1 MSADRDARNDGG
13 PVHRM
18 HSMPFGA
25 ELRDGRGRFRIWA
38 PAQSALTL
46 VIEGRT
52 PIPMQSV
59 AGGWHE
65 CIVKAEAGT
74 QYRFAL
80 SDGTL
85 VPDPASRY
93 QPHDVQGPSE
103 LIDAQAYRWSTP
115 GWRGRRWEDAVVYE
129 LHLGTFTPR
138 GTFNAAIEKLDYLA
152 SLGIT
157 AIELMPI
164 ADFPGQRNWGYD
176 GVLPFAP
183 DATYG
188 RPEDFK
194 AFVDAAHARGLMVL
208 LDVVYNHFGPIGNHL
223 RAYAPEFFTDR
234 HKTPWGDAINYD
246 GHRSTPVREFVIHNA
261 LYWID
266 EYCLDGLRLDA
277 VHAIVDTSPKHVI
290 VELAERV
297 RALAAAQRREV
308 HLVLENEANCARFLE
323 RTADGRARCGTA
335 QWNDDVHH
343 CLHVAAT
350 GETSGYY
357 EDYPEPRR
365 MLGRGLTEGFVYQGE
380 ASAHQGGRRRGEPS
394 GHLPAAAFVN
404 FIQNHDQIGNRAFGE
419 RLTQLATPEAAR
431 AVAAIYLL
439 CPATPML
446 FMGEEWGSLRPF
458 NYFCDLPQLATAI
471 REGRRKEFA
480 RFPEFASPTARE
492 AIPDPNDTATFNS
505 ARLEWREL
513 EDPRHSQCL
522 EWYRSVLALRHETL
536 RPLFR
541 NVPVSSSFTLFG
553 SVGLR
558 VSWRFAHAVGLCL
571 LANLGRER
579 VEVPRPAGEIIFAQ
593 GMKADERTG
602 TLQLDPWAV
611 VWCLSRPGDLRGT
624 GGSSEH

>member
-1 MSADRDARNDGG
+1 MSASRDARTVAGG
-13 PVHRM
+13 QVHRM

-25 ELRDGRGRFRIWA
+25 EFRDGRGRFRIWA

-46 VIEGRT
+46 VIEDRA
-52 PIPMQSV
+52 PIRMQS
-59 AGGWHE
+59 AGGAWYE
-65 CIVKAEAGT
+65 SIVEAEAGA

-93 QPHDVQGPSE
+93 QPHDVDGPSE
-103 LIDAQAYRWSTP
+103 LIDPQGYRWSTP
-115 GWRGRRWEDAVVYE
+115 AWRGLRWEDAVVYE
-129 LHLGTFTPR
+129 LHLGTFTPD
-138 GTFNAAIEKLDYLA
+138 GTFRAAIEKLDHLA

-157 AIELMPI
+157 AIELMPV

-208 LDVVYNHFGPIGNHL
+208 LDVVYNHFGPIGNRL
-223 RAYAPEFFTDR
+223 SAYAPDFFTDR

-246 GHRSTPVREFVIHNA
+246 GPGSAPVREFVIHNA

-277 VHAIVDTSPKHVI
+277 VHAIVDTSRKHVV

-308 HLVLENEANCARFLE
+308 HLVLENEANLAHFLE
-323 RTADGRARCGTA
+323 RTEDGRPHSCTA

-350 GETSGYY
+350 GEASGYY
-357 EDYPEPRR
+357 EDYPDPRR

-380 ASAHQGGRRRGEPS
+380 ASKHQGGRRRGEAS
-394 GHLPAAAFVN
+394 GHLPAAAFIN
-404 FIQNHDQIGNRAFGE
+404 FIQNHDQVGNRAFGE
-419 RLTQLATPEAAR
+419 RLTQLAAPEAAR

-439 CPATPML
+439 CPAIPML

-458 NYFCDLPQLATAI
+458 TYFCDLPQLATAI

-480 RFPEFASPTARE
+480 KFPEFASPTARE
-492 AIPDPNDTATFNS
+492 AIPDPNDAETFRS
-505 ARLEWREL
+505 ARLEWSEL
-513 EDPRHSQCL
+513 DDPRHSQWL
-522 EWYRSVLALRHETL
+522 EWYRAVLALRRETL
-536 RPLFR
+536 RPVFR
-541 NVPVSSSFTLFG
+541 DAPTNSTFSLLAAG
-553 SVGLR
+553 GLR
-558 VSWRFAHAVGLCL
+558 VCWRFGHAVELCL
-571 LANLGRER
+571 LANLGREPLM
-579 VEVPRPAGEIIFAQ
+579 EVPRPAGEILFAQ
-593 GMKADERTG
+593 GARVDERARTM
-602 TLQLDPWAV
+602 QLDAWSV
-611 VWCLSRPGDLRGT
+611 VWCLSRADDLRGT
-624 GGSSEH
+624 G